1 MMDGTPPPTIPEM
14 QDFET
19 FERETEREL
28 KGKDNGAGAIGEGV
42 ERSDFQAFMP
52 GHAYIFV
59 PTGEL
64 WPGSS
69 VNSRIPPIEDGVDK
83 EGKPKFI
90 SASAWLDRNR
100 PVEQMTW
107 APGLPKVIRDRLI
120 SDGGWIERNGVACFN
135 LYREPTIGRGDA
147 SKAGPWIEHVRRVY
161 PDDANHLITFFA
173 HRVQR
178 PHEKINH
185 AIVLGGKPG
194 IGKDTI
200 LEPVKRAVGPWNF
213 QEVSPKTIF
222 GRFNGFVK
230 CVILRISEA
239 RDLGDVDRYQ
249 FYEAMKVY
257 CAAPPDTLRVDEK
270 NLREYGVLNCCGV
283 IITTNHKSDGIYLP
297 PDDRRTYVAWSELSL
312 EDFAEDYWP
321 RLWGFYEDG
330 GDRHVAEYLRTLDI
344 AGFNPKAPPLKT
356 LAFWEIVDANRAPED
371 AELSD
376 VLDRLGN
383 PAAVTLD
390 RIVNEAGAELGLWL
404 RDRKSR
410 RQIPHRLE
418 QCEYVPVRN
427 DPVKDGLWVIG
438 GRRQAIYAKASLS
451 VRDRVSS
458 ARELARSNAAER
470 ETNDF

>member
-1 MMDGTPPPTIPEM
+1 MEFSGGI
-14 QDFET
+14 
-19 FERETEREL
+19 
-28 KGKDNGAGAIGEGV
+28 A
-42 ERSDFQAFMP
+42 
-52 GHAYIFV
+52 
-59 PTGEL
+59 
-64 WPGSS
+64 
-69 VNSRIPPIEDGVDK
+69 EDH
-83 EGKPKFI
+83 F
-90 SASAWLDRNR
+90 R
-100 PVEQMTW
+100 
-107 APGLPKVIRDRLI
+107 
-120 SDGGWIERNGVACFN
+120 
-135 LYREPTIGRGDA
+135 
-147 SKAGPWIEHVRRVY
+147 
-161 PDDANHLITFFA
+161 
-173 HRVQR
+173 
-178 PHEKINH
+178 
-185 AIVLGGKPG
+185 
-194 IGKDTI
+194 
-200 LEPVKRAVGPWNF
+200 
-213 QEVSPKTIF
+213 
-222 GRFNGFVK
+222 RFNGFVK

-390 RIVNEAGAELGLWL
+390 RIVNEAGTELGLWL

>member
-1 MMDGTPPPTIPEM
+1 MMDAEIPPM
-14 QDFET
+14 QSFEE

-28 KGKDNGAGAIGEGV
+28 AGPAGEPIGEGV
-42 ERSDFQAFMP
+42 ERCDFQAFMP

-64 WPGSS
+64 WAGSS

-83 EGKPKFI
+83 EGKPKFL

-107 APGLPKVIRDRLI
+107 VPGQPKVIRDRLI
-120 SDGGWIERNGVACFN
+120 SDGGWMMRNGVACFN

-147 SKAGPWIEHVRRVY
+147 SKAGPWINHVRCVY
-161 PDDANHLITFFA
+161 PNDADHLINFFA

-249 FYEAMKVY
+249 FYEALKVY

-283 IITTNHKSDGIYLP
+283 VITTNHKADGIYLP
-297 PDDRRTYVAWSELSL
+297 PDDRRTYVAWSELSI
-312 EDFAEDYWP
+312 EDFSGGYWT

-330 GDRHVAEYLRTLDI
+330 GDRHVAEYLRTLDLS
-344 AGFNPKAPPLKT
+344 GFNPKASPAKT
-356 LAFWEIVDANRAPED
+356 PAFWEIVDANRAPED

-390 RIVNEAGAELGLWL
+390 RIANEAGGELGLWL
-404 RDRKSR
+404 RDRKVR
-410 RQIPHRLE
+410 RMVPHRLE
-418 QCEYVPVRN
+418 DCGYVPIRN
-427 DPVKDGLWVIG
+427 DDVKDGLWVIS
-438 GRRQAIYAKASLS
+438 GRRQAIYARADLS

>member
-1 MMDGTPPPTIPEM
+1 MMDGTPPPIIPEM

-90 SASAWLDRNR
+90 SASAWLDRNQ

-249 FYEAMKVY
+249 FY
-257 CAAPPDTLRVDEK
+257 
-270 NLREYGVLNCCGV
+270 
-283 IITTNHKSDGIYLP
+283 
-297 PDDRRTYVAWSELSL
+297 
-312 EDFAEDYWP
+312 FAEDYWP